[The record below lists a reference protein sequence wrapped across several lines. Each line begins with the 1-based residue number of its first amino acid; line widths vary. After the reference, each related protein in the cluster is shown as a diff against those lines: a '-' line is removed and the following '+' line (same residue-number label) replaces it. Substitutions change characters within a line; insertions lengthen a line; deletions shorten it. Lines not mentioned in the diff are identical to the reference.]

1 MKRRIITALC
11 GIPLLLAF
19 IWFDT
24 PSFPIFILLIGAF
37 AAIAALEFYR
47 LVTLSGARPL
57 SLFGVIW
64 CLLFV
69 AGAYIDA
76 NYEVG
81 EFVPSVLG
89 SAVVLPLAWLFLFSR
104 ERSMANWAWT
114 LAGIL
119 YIGWVLGHFVSLREL
134 DQGRGW
140 VILVVFSVFA
150 CDTAAFLVGRAWGRR
165 PLAPTVSP
173 QKTWEGAVGG
183 FIAAPAAAVI
193 LYALLDVKGLSLP
206 GSYAQIVLI
215 GCLVGVFAQA
225 GDLVES
231 LLKRRAG
238 VKDSGGLMPGHGG
251 VLDRIDSLVFTVAIV
266 YYYVIWV
273 VE

>member
-24 PSFPIFILLIGAF
+24 PSFPIFILLIGAL

-47 LVTLSGARPL
+47 LVALSGARPL
-57 SLFGVIW
+57 TLFGVIW

-119 YIGWVLGHFVSLREL
+119 YLGWVLGHFVSLREL

-215 GCLVGVFAQA
+215 GCLVGIFAQA